1 VKTLPSDQDLPIFL
15 ETHAAMFRCLDE
27 SPWSPELL
35 EDRVLI
41 EETDKPPMAMSHA
54 LALVT
59 PTQLMEVIGDGGTGE

>member
-1 VKTLPSDQDLPIFL
+1 MSRSDDDDLPIYLATQAF
-15 ETHAAMFRCLDE
+15 MNSRLDE

-41 EETDKPPMAMSHA
+41 TEKEKPAMPMRHA

-59 PTQLMEVIGDGGTGE
+59 PTQLMEVIAAD